1 MKHLIS
7 CDNINNFSLKEEN
20 DILVNTSETTTPTIT
35 NGKNLLTIGSK
46 TTEKWINSNEKQL
59 SIITTEKWNKSTK
72 PTASVGSGIQ
82 TVPKKKN

>member
-46 TTEKWINSNEKQL
+46 TTEK
-59 SIITTEKWNKSTK
+59 
-72 PTASVGSGIQ
+72 
-82 TVPKKKN
+82 

>member
-1 MKHLIS
+1 
-7 CDNINNFSLKEEN
+7 
-20 DILVNTSETTTPTIT
+20 
-35 NGKNLLTIGSK
+35 LLTIGSK